1 VAYVDQSVQFLRIGK
16 ALEMPGAQV
25 DQSRFSSGLSQAATS
40 ISVWSSSSPADTTL
54 ASKAAQASSSED
66 LHLPGKKSKVPRP
79 PNAFILYRAKHHP
92 EIVQAQPELKNIEIS
107 KIIGKMWREESE
119 AVKLEFK
126 AMSEKIKTQHALE
139 NPGYQYAPRKP
150 SEKKRRMTARKLAKL
165 QTDNSVSA
173 SPSPSNSDQD
183 LDFADFNTSTRPKEV
198 AAFYDPTEPITLNGC
213 LLNERSSAI
222 PSRFRDH
229 NSIDNMSIVL
239 PAGYDTV
246 EQDYNVKFDTD
257 YQHHHASETIEMA
270 IATGNNAIATGND
283 SFFGTCPDKSS
294 ISADDFI
301 NTMIDWDAFKADSTL
316 ITNTI
321 SANNEEVLPFD
332 TPEEQAYFE
341 EQLTRAISMME

>member
-1 VAYVDQSVQFLRIGK
+1 VAYVDQSAQVLRIGK
-16 ALEMPGAQV
+16 ALELPGIQT
-25 DQSRFSSGLSQAATS
+25 DQSKFSNGLSQAATPA
-40 ISVWSSSSPADTTL
+40 SVWSSPSPADTTL
-54 ASKAAQASSSED
+54 ASETAKTSSSED
-66 LHLPGKKSKVPRP
+66 LRLPGKKSKVPRP

-92 EIVQAQPELKNIEIS
+92 DVVQARPELKNIDIS

-126 AMSEKIKTQHALE
+126 AMSETIKTQHALE

-183 LDFADFNTSTRPKEV
+183 LDFTDFDAFARPAEV
-198 AAFYDPTEPITLNGC
+198 AAFYKPTEPIALSGC
-213 LLNERSSAI
+213 LLNERTSAV

-229 NSIDNMSIVL
+229 SSIDNMSIVL

-246 EQDYNVKFDTD
+246 EHDYNVKFDTD
-257 YQHHHASETIEMA
+257 YQHHHASETIDAAMA
-270 IATGNNAIATGND
+270 TATND
-283 SFFGTCPDKSS
+283 ESFIGTCQDTSS
-294 ISADDFI
+294 ISADDFM
-301 NTMIDWDAFKADSTL
+301 NTMIDWDAIKADSTI

-321 SANNEEVLPFD
+321 SANNEEVLPFN

-341 EQLTRAISMME
+341 EQLTRALSMME